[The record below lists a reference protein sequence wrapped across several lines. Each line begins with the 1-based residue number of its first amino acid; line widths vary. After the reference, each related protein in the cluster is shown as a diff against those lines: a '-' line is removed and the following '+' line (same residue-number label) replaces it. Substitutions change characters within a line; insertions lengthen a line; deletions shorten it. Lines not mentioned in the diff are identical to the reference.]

1 MTITPASI
9 RNNNPGAMYPGKS
22 AKKFGSRS
30 FETLKSKDGVHKIA
44 TFPTPVHGAAAQFD
58 LLHNSYC
65 GMPLEKAITKWCG
78 AYYVSTYLKV
88 LETNGGIKRTDTLT
102 KEHIKD
108 PAIAIPLA
116 RAMALQEAGRDYP
129 MDDDDWEAAH
139 AMAFS
144 SGVAP
149 AFSPDNDVPAP
160 KRETRIAEAVGT
172 VKAVAGAAS
181 VVGGG
186 TAVVAT
192 QQSAPPAPAKP
203 STKEQVAK
211 AKDQAKEIRETVEV
225 AKDYATWGKGIAVAA
240 YEQWMIVVPLCL
252 VAAGAIFWPK
262 IRERF

>member
-1 MTITPASI
+1 MAITPASI

-30 FETLKSKDGVHKIA
+30 FEVLKSKDGVHKIA

-88 LETNGGIKRTDTLT
+88 LETSGGIKRTDVLT
-102 KEHIKD
+102 KEHMKD
-108 PAIAIPLA
+108 PKIAIPLA
-116 RAMALQEAGRDYP
+116 RAMALQEAGRDFP

-139 AMAFS
+139 SMAFS
-144 SGVAP
+144 AGVAP
-149 AFSPDNDVPAP
+149 AFSPDNDVPTP
-160 KRETRIAEAVGT
+160 KQETRVADTVNAVKT
-172 VKAVAGAAS
+172 VAAVATAGA
-181 VVGGG
+181 G
-186 TAVVAT
+186 TATVAT
-192 QQSAPPAPAKP
+192 QKTEAPPAPKP
-203 STKEQVAK
+203 TTKEQVAK
-211 AKDQAKEIRETVEV
+211 AKEQAKEIRETVEV

-240 YEQWMIVVPLCL
+240 YDQWMVVVPLTMI
-252 VAAGAIFWPK
+252 AGVAIFWRQ